1 MMIKPILMSSF
12 LALACACSQSPTNN
26 TSETAVESS
35 TAPEA
40 TAPSSGA
47 QVSVSLDDVLATLP
61 DQAKARFQ
69 YRNPKETLEFFGV
82 EPGMTVV
89 DTTPGSIWYS
99 GILAKYLGPNGKV
112 IGADRPLSVWEFFGP
127 EYSPPE
133 FLAERVNWPNTW
145 PEERAAEQDENS
157 ASFDAIA
164 FGTVSDEYADTA
176 DIVLIMRE
184 FHNIMAADET
194 DALALQVLGEIHM
207 ILKSDGVLGI
217 VQHRAPESASDEWA
231 NGSYGYLKAS
241 RLITLVE
248 TAGFV
253 LEAESDVNANPK
265 DQPSEE
271 DFVWRLPPDLTG
283 SEEDPER
290 REQMLAIGESNRMT
304 LKFRKVSRRS

>member
-1 MMIKPILMSSF
+1 MIKPILISSI
-12 LALACACSQSPTNN
+12 LALACACSQSPTND
-26 TSETAVESS
+26 TSETVAESS
-35 TAPEA
+35 AAPESS
-40 TAPSSGA
+40 APSSGPVA
-47 QVSVSLDDVLATLP
+47 SVRLDDVLATLP
-61 DQAKARFQ
+61 DEAKARFQ

-99 GILAKYLGPNGKV
+99 GILAKFLGPDGTV

-133 FLAERVNWPNTW
+133 FLAERVNWPDTW
-145 PEERAAEQDENS
+145 PEARAAEHDENS
-157 ASFDAIA
+157 ARFDAIA
-164 FGTVSDEYADTA
+164 FGTVSEDYAETA
-176 DIVLIMRE
+176 DMVMIMRE

-231 NGSYGYLKAS
+231 NGSYGYLKES
-241 RLITLVE
+241 RLVALVE
-248 TAGFV
+248 SAGFV
-253 LEAESDVNANPK
+253 LEASSDVNANPK
-265 DQPSEE
+265 DQPTEE

-304 LKFRKVSRRS
+304 LKFRKTS